1 MTVKASLN
9 VGLELKALG
18 GKRVH
23 LEDYYLFI
31 ISLRSDNP
39 NHENFKKLNR
49 VKIKAMNKVGYTA
62 VIGHDGEM
70 RAVKVDIMMEESHLI
85 PIKRN

>member
-18 GKRVH
+18 GKGVH

-39 NHENFKKLNR
+39 NHENLKK
-49 VKIKAMNKVGYTA
+49 KKESKNK
-62 VIGHDGEM
+62 
-70 RAVKVDIMMEESHLI
+70 SHE
-85 PIKRN
+85 

>member
-31 ISLRSDNP
+31 ISFRSDNP
-39 NHENFKKLNR
+39 NHENLKK
-49 VKIKAMNKVGYTA
+49 I
-62 VIGHDGEM
+62 E
-70 RAVKVDIMMEESHLI
+70 
-85 PIKRN
+85 